1 MSNATSL
8 SMPQSRPG
16 SLIAAV
22 SSLGLRSL
30 LAIPALLIPPPDD
43 VDIPAFAIVE
53 AIIVAVAVLACSW
66 AIWNGNKLAAK
77 LAILLVVVDTVL
89 SVPGFFV
96 GLGAALVILNAVA
109 VILGLAAIVLL
120 VKKSTWSVLR

>member
-1 MSNATSL
+1 
-8 SMPQSRPG
+8 MPQSRPG

-77 LAILLVVVDTVL
+77 IAILLVVVDTVL

-109 VILGLAAIVLL
+109 VILGIAAIVLL